1 MARGR
6 AVTKKAAKA
15 PRTRAHGKSIDEK
28 YYGPEPIF
36 VGTNH
41 TPNDLTTAFNWYNY
55 FFNHIKGKVW
65 LLEYLK
71 KNDAS
76 PQLISEIRA
85 APDWRSYTTTCWM
98 ARMMM
103 NGTIFSDK
111 MMESFHEDNRK
122 NALHGIKTETPKEAT
137 NVVSIQVR
145 TKRVVDKLIADA
157 EDMLDSNPE
166 FSMYEFLTNHQAT
179 AQGASAIRAYYLP
192 MKEEVFINDAQVKEG
207 YGTKLK
213 LYQKIFSNMISDCDR
228 YLNNKKAVK
237 VRKPRAVK
245 LKTSAD
251 VVKNVKYQ
259 AADAALKL
267 VSVDP
272 QKIIGATQLWV
283 YNTKYRTLGLYTSN
297 APKGFSVKGT
307 TLTGYDAEVAVAK
320 KLRKPEEQ
328 LKAFFQQGKVALR
341 SFLPNIKTAEIKLNG
356 RIGVD
361 TILLKVV

>member
-1 MARGR
+1 MARSAIKKSTK
-6 AVTKKAAKA
+6 AVK
-15 PRTRAHGKSIDEK
+15 TRPQGKSIGEK
-28 YYGPEPIF
+28 YYGPEPIL
-36 VGTNH
+36 VGTNYAPH
-41 TPNDLTTAFNWYNY
+41 ELMRAFNWYNY
-55 FFNHIKGKVW
+55 FFDHNKGKVW

-71 KNDAS
+71 KSDAS
-76 PQLISEIRA
+76 PQLIKEIRA
-85 APDWRSYTTTCWM
+85 APDWRTRATTCWM

-103 NGTIFSDK
+103 NGTILPAD
-111 MMESFHEDNRK
+111 MMERFHDHNRE
-122 NALHGIKTETPKEAT
+122 NALHGIKTVAPKEAT

-145 TKRVVDKLIADA
+145 VQRVIDKLIADA

-166 FSMYEFLTNHQAT
+166 FSMYEFLTNRQAT

-192 MKEEVFINDAQVKEG
+192 MKEEVFINDAQIKEG

-213 LYQKIFSNMISDCDR
+213 LYQKIYTNMISDCDR

-245 LKTSAD
+245 MKTSAD
-251 VVKNVKYQ
+251 IVKNVKYQ

-272 QKIIGATQLWV
+272 QKIIGASQLWV
-283 YNTKYRTLGLYTSN
+283 YNTKYRTLGVYTSN
-297 APKGFSVKGT
+297 AAKGFSVKGT
-307 TLTGYDAEVAVAK
+307 TLTGYDPAVSVAK
-320 KLRKPEEQ
+320 KLRKPDEQ
-328 LKAFFQQGKVALR
+328 IKAFFQQGKVALR

-356 RIGVD
+356 RLGVD